1 MFQFPFASMLPGY
14 EYIWNGG
21 GCSLLRSLIF
31 WGLVIVGLSSWFFL
45 RYQFQQCVNIHL
57 LVWQIIIANLKFV
70 YAHLI
75 LPILVVARSEA
86 SSAVTRLLGMWVRIP
101 PGHGCL
107 SPVIVL
113 FCQLQVSAM
122 GRSFVQRSLSKCGV
136 SVYDREA

>member
-1 MFQFPFASMLPGY
+1 M
-14 EYIWNGG
+14 
-21 GCSLLRSLIF
+21 LRSLIF

-86 SSAVTRLLGMWVRIP
+86 LSAVTRLLGMWVRIP

-107 SPVIVL
+107 SPVIVFL
-113 FCQLQVSAM
+113 SATGFCD
-122 GRSFVQRSLSKCGV
+122 G
-136 SVYDREA
+136 SVIRPEES